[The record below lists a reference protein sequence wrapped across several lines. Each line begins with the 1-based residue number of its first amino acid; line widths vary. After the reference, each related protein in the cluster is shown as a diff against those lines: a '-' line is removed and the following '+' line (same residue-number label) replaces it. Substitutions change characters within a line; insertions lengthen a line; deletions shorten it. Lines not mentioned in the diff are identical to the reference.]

1 MSVERQDWSE
11 DQYQSTLSNLRND
24 YPGYTD
30 NELYAIWCRDFGLI
44 PVDHEGKVMM
54 DQWQAHAVHD
64 GRHVAEDGFRVSR
77 PLYGR
82 ARKAKK
88 GTAKPAV
95 VRRKKA
101 EIEAAR
107 AMPGSPSRGG
117 PSERALSLAVRYD
130 QAADLL
136 HRVRPHYHEMV
147 RSKMQLADYGPAIL
161 TELAKSD
168 FEAAEMLR
176 ELGLVNSESYNG

>member
-11 DQYQSTLSNLRND
+11 DRYKITLEGLRKD

-30 NELYAIWCRDFGLI
+30 NELYAIWCRDYGLI
-44 PVDHEGKVMM
+44 PVDHEGKVMI
-54 DQWQAHAVHD
+54 DQWQAHATHD
-64 GRHVAEDGFRVSR
+64 GRHVAEGGFRVSR

-82 ARKAKK
+82 ARKASK
-88 GTAKPAV
+88 GNAKPAV
-95 VRRKKA
+95 IRRKKA

-107 AMPGSPSRGG
+107 ALPGTPSRGG

-130 QAADLL
+130 QAAALL
-136 HRVRPHYHEMV
+136 DRVRPHYHEMV
-147 RSKMQLADYGPAIL
+147 RSKMQLEDFGPAIL
-161 TELAKSD
+161 AELAKSD

-176 ELGLVNSESYNG
+176 ELGLVGNES